1 MKLGATKLTKNAA
14 ELGYARFL
22 YGARQNTVI
31 EHTFYRLSL
40 KHLHHFP
47 PPIDD
52 TLRDIIVQWMKDSA
66 GLDAVIEQV
75 RHAFA
80 NVKLEDGI
88 GLIEAQGLDDYLSG
102 DALAEFRVCDER
114 DDWQRISVDTLNA
127 CESSPCFMDAKGL
140 RFILPALL
148 IASLNDQY
156 YHGPLTYP
164 LHRMPVELVSILT
177 VKQKSAIVAFLE
189 LTKKHP
195 FLDAQ
200 QVAEIDDMIADVQ
213 YT

>member
-1 MKLGATKLTKNAA
+1 M
-14 ELGYARFL
+14 
-22 YGARQNTVI
+22 I

-40 KHLHHFP
+40 KHLNQLP

-102 DALAEFRVCDER
+102 DALAEFRASDER
-114 DDWQRISVDTLNA
+114 DDWQRISVDTLND

-156 YHGPLTYP
+156 YHGPITYL
-164 LHRMPVELVSILT
+164 LHRMPAGLFSILT
-177 VKQKSAIVAFLE
+177 AKQKSAIVACLE

-200 QVAEIDDMIADVQ
+200 DVAEIDDMIAHAQ